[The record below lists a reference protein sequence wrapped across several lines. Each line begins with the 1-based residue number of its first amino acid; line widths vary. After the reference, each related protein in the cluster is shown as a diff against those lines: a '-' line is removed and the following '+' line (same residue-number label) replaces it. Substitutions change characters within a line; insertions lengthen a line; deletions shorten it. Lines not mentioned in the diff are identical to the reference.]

1 MVRFLLL
8 PLSALAVG
16 GDVTYKVKKRNKQWF
31 LFCFLLLRSAPGLLS
46 SPWFSVLSFFRS
58 QTWRLRKEGWRLEAD
73 RSGICGRR
81 CVRLL
86 LEAPIRSRRAGRLA
100 VKEIGCCC
108 GGVYSVETC
117 EGRGLWL
124 ARRGR
129 PWLRR
134 RREQLKNT
142 AEAAA
147 MFSLEMK
154 GEVAGRLVF

>member
-1 MVRFLLL
+1 M
-8 PLSALAVG
+8 
-16 GDVTYKVKKRNKQWF
+16 N
-31 LFCFLLLRSAPGLLS
+31 
-46 SPWFSVLSFFRS
+46 
-58 QTWRLRKEGWRLEAD
+58 
-73 RSGICGRR
+73 I
-81 CVRLL
+81 RLL

-129 PWLRR
+129 PWLRW